1 MRKVLLLIAAVAT
14 LAACNDDTPAT
25 PDTAPAEGTTS
36 AASQQEEVS
45 KQKLTIEQA
54 AEEATKL
61 IEADAKAEIDTAA
74 AAATEPAQ

>member
-1 MRKVLLLIAAVAT
+1 MRKVLFLIAAVAT
-14 LAACNDDTPAT
+14 LAACNDTPAT

-36 AASQQEEVS
+36 AASQQEDVT

-61 IEADAKAEIDTAA
+61 IEADAKAEIDAAA